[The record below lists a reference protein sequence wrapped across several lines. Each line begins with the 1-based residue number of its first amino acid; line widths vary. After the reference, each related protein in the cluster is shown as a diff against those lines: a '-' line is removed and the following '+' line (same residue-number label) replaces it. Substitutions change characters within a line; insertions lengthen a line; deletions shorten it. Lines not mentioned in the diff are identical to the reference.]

1 MATTT
6 DCCPPI
12 VAPLE
17 SAISRNFTI
26 FAQYIAA
33 VDTAQNTDPL
43 TQTAVFNLLNNV
55 HPSQRYEAGLYFNFA
70 PYYNMD
76 DKTMPD
82 FKAFNII
89 TPIYNAYVSKANNN
103 LALVK
108 VISTLFAGALMYHQR
123 YGITSDETI
132 AAMKVT
138 LLAASA
144 LVGNPPVLI
153 QTLVQYDAWLPA
165 NDW

>member
-26 FAQYIAA
+26 FAQYGSD

-43 TQTAVFNLLNNV
+43 TQTAIFNLLNNV

-70 PYYNMD
+70 SYYFMD
-76 DKTMPD
+76 TAPD
-82 FKAFNII
+82 FQTFNII

-103 LALVK
+103 LSLVK
-108 VISTLFAGALMYHQR
+108 VLSSLFAGALMYHQQ
-123 YGITSDETI
+123 YGVTAVESI

>member
-26 FAQYIAA
+26 YAQYSAA

-43 TQTAVFNLLNNV
+43 IQTAIFNLLNNV

-70 PYYNMD
+70 SYLS
-76 DKTMPD
+76 TT
-82 FKAFNII
+82 FEIFNIV

-108 VISTLFAGALMYHQR
+108 VLSSLFEGALMYHQQ
-123 YGITSDETI
+123 YGVTEDESI